1 MASAQISEEASA
13 QPPAEPNPLTYPKQV
28 KIWRGRAKSQHTIA
42 IKNAIESLETRPDDR
57 EGIRAHRANIVR
69 IFDKIIAR
77 HDHLIKV
84 WPDIS
89 SEDFERE
96 TKWYEDVLKTHRTCI
111 ENIDSAL
118 RLNGPPKSTGSVRS
132 ISSSV
137 RSSSSQRLLQDAQRK
152 AVESS
157 LKLKQID
164 EENQLRAKED
174 AELKRK
180 RLEQE
185 KLKLDIEEE
194 ETRKNRERDRRE
206 IAKEVERDQLS
217 ATLLQLAVEDETNRD
232 FTPLPSVGQF
242 SVLDNPDTVV
252 TDSVAISTSSVS
264 VRPKSRLPSISALS
278 SQLGQFF

>member
-1 MASAQISEEASA
+1 MASAQIPEEASA
-13 QPPAEPNPLTYPKQV
+13 QPPAEPNPLTDPKQV

-118 RLNGPPKSTGSVRS
+118 GLNGLPKSTGSVRS

-164 EENQLRAKED
+164 EENQL
-174 AELKRK
+174 
-180 RLEQE
+180 
-185 KLKLDIEEE
+185 
-194 ETRKNRERDRRE
+194 
-206 IAKEVERDQLS
+206 
-217 ATLLQLAVEDETNRD
+217 
-232 FTPLPSVGQF
+232 
-242 SVLDNPDTVV
+242 
-252 TDSVAISTSSVS
+252 
-264 VRPKSRLPSISALS
+264 
-278 SQLGQFF
+278 